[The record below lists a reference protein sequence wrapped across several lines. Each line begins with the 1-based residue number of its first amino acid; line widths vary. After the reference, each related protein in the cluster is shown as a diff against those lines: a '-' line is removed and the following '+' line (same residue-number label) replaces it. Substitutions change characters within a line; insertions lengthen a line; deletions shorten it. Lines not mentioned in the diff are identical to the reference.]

1 MPDNNEQD
9 VRQQLQSLVQQ
20 QKQLQLQL
28 TENSLRMQHILR
40 RVWQLNDK
48 AQKRIANDL
57 HDGVG
62 QVLTALVN
70 ELAGI
75 AQPAAQHKRALALA
89 EMALKDTRQISRLLR
104 PPILDDLGL
113 QAALKWLV
121 RQFSESS
128 PGLNICLSIA
138 ADLIL
143 NEEMQI
149 MVFRVCQEALTN
161 VVKYAKATD
170 ATIHIAQD
178 RQGLKLCISDN
189 GVGFELSEQT
199 EKGVGLCSIQD
210 RAASF
215 GGWAL
220 VETAPQQG
228 CKVTIT
234 IPLQTV
240 APEAK

>member
-1 MPDNNEQD
+1 MQDKKEQNLH
-9 VRQQLQSLVQQ
+9 QQLQTLMLQ

-75 AQPAAQHKRALALA
+75 EHGGDQHKRALALA

-113 QAALKWLV
+113 QAALKWLA
-121 RQFSESS
+121 RQISESR
-128 PGLNICLSIA
+128 PGLNICLSMA
-138 ADLIL
+138 ADLTL
-143 NEEMQI
+143 NEELQI
-149 MVFRVCQEALTN
+149 MVFRICQEALTN

-170 ATIHIAQD
+170 TRIEIAQD
-178 RQGLKLCISDN
+178 REGLKLCITDN
-189 GVGFELSEQT
+189 GIGFELSEQT
-199 EKGVGLCSIQD
+199 QKGVGLCSIQD

-220 VETAPQQG
+220 VEAAPQQG
-228 CKVTIT
+228 CKITIT
-234 IPLQTV
+234 IPFQTV